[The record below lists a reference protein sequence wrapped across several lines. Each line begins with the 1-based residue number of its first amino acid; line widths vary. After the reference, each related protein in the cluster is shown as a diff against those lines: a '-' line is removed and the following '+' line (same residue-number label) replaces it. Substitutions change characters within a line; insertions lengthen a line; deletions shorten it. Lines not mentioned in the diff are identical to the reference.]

1 MRPLFILA
9 LAAAAITLGPRPVQA
24 SELPW
29 CLIAKDGGEQCRFK
43 SLDACLQ
50 DRIGA
55 GFFCN
60 PNPRYQGETRRT
72 KKPPRRDGVR

>member
-1 MRPLFILA
+1 MKPLFFLA
-9 LAAAAITLGPRPVQA
+9 LSAAALTFGGRPSQA

-29 CLIAKDGGEQCRFK
+29 CLIAKGGEELCNYS

-50 DRIGA
+50 DRTGA

-60 PNPRYQGETRRT
+60 PNPHYQGETRRA
-72 KKPPRRDGVR
+72 KPQPQRRR